1 MKEQAIAK
9 IKVEMEKDNDAY
21 IKVVGDMLLKHISA
35 HPADAEKIIAEDK
48 SISGSISAMTEVAR
62 KKQKN
67 SRAVL
72 TDEEGFEIVL
82 KYFEIDTAY
91 NSPGDPYGDDF
102 ATDISAYL

>member
-9 IKVEMEKDNDAY
+9 IKAEMEKDNDAY
-21 IKVVGDMLLKHISA
+21 IKIIGDMLLKHISA
-35 HPADAEKIIAEDK
+35 HPSDSEKIIAEGK
-48 SISGSISAMTEVAR
+48 SISGSVSAMTEVAR

-91 NSPGDPYGDDF
+91 NSPGDPYSDDF
-102 ATDISAYL
+102 ATDLSAYL